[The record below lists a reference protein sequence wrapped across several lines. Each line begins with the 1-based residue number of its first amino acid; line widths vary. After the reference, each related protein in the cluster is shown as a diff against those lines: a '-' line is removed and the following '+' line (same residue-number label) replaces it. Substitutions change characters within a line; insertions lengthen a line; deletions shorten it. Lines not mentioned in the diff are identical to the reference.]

1 MIEFI
6 EHTADIGIIIR
17 ASSLN
22 EVFEKAGYGMFK
34 IICENLE
41 EVECKEIIEGEII
54 AENLIDML
62 YLFLEKLLFE
72 FDTKAIILKCFDVI
86 IENNKL
92 TYKAKGEIYNSKKHK
107 IGTGIKSPTYHKM
120 EIKNENGGFIAFII
134 FDV

>member
-17 ASSLN
+17 AKSLN
-22 EVFEKAGYGMFK
+22 EIFEMAGYGMFN
-34 IICENLE
+34 IICENLDN
-41 EVECKEIIEGEII
+41 VECREIIQGTIT
-54 AENLIDML
+54 AENLIELL

-72 FDTKAIILKCFDVI
+72 FDTKAIILKCFSI
-86 IENNKL
+86 NIENCNL
-92 TYKAKGEIYNSKKHK
+92 TYIAKGEIYNSQKHK

-120 EIKNENGGFIAFII
+120 EIKEEEGNYIAYII